1 VPTSERLREGET
13 EEGSREGER
22 RREES
27 KDASV
32 IPVSQV
38 SVAPVLIDPTP
49 FNES

>member
-1 VPTSERLREGET
+1 MPTSERLREGET
-13 EEGSREGER
+13 EEGSREGE